1 MNSSPSQASPRRRV
15 VLAGLGVGLG
25 GVIAGAMGWQW
36 AKGRTI
42 FAKAPLPSRPQTSS
56 PASADVPEPAEPVV
70 VDMTRE
76 WFEPYLNTDFR
87 VKVSALTATTVK
99 LTEVSPAQVITNKD
113 KGVSYTTF
121 SLTFTGP
128 KSLSEESQIYRVQH
142 EALGEMDLFLTPVGK
157 HARERRLEAVFS
169 QRI

>member
-1 MNSSPSQASPRRRV
+1 
-15 VLAGLGVGLG
+15 
-25 GVIAGAMGWQW
+25 
-36 AKGRTI
+36 
-42 FAKAPLPSRPQTSS
+42 
-56 PASADVPEPAEPVV
+56 
-70 VDMTRE
+70 MTRE

-142 EALGEMDLFLTPVGK
+142 EVLGEMDLFLTPVGK